1 MAMLHA
7 AATANGVA
15 GRRALL
21 HAEGPERSWQPLVL
35 IGRLLGVLT
44 ISLPFCALLLVTS
57 ALVGQRS
64 ESVVREGITATSG
77 VVWIAALVFLLSTL
91 LPRRLDTVVALLVAI
106 AGPAVYHARTQF
118 TNAAAA
124 RAVEALWENV
134 GVLVVVSDA
143 TPGANAWADT
153 ARLVANVTV
162 AIVAGLL
169 ISYWRNRTV
178 TGEAYGRRWGRLL
191 AAAAVVAMSVRLLV
205 PGVEDR
211 VHWIDGASSNA
222 RIDTASRPVL
232 YNFTAEWCAIC
243 DRLERDL
250 FAERRDAQWINERF
264 VPVRV
269 LDRKREDGRNNEA
282 VETLRARFQV
292 EGFPT
297 LIVLGPDGTVRAR
310 LEGYSGNLT
319 EVRQTLSQALT
330 ASSGR

>member
-1 MAMLHA
+1 
-7 AATANGVA
+7 
-15 GRRALL
+15 
-21 HAEGPERSWQPLVL
+21 
-35 IGRLLGVLT
+35 
-44 ISLPFCALLLVTS
+44 LP
-57 ALVGQRS
+57 
-64 ESVVREGITATSG
+64 
-77 VVWIAALVFLLSTL
+77 
-91 LPRRLDTVVALLVAI
+91 PRLDTVVALIVAV
-106 AGPAVYHARTQF
+106 AGPALYHARTQF

-124 RAVEALWENV
+124 RAVEAFWENV

-143 TPGANAWADT
+143 TPGANAWADA
-153 ARLVANVTV
+153 ARLFANVTV

-169 ISYWRNRTV
+169 ISYWRNRPV
-178 TGEAYGRRWGRLL
+178 AGEAYGRRWGRLL

-222 RIDTASRPVL
+222 RIDTVSRPVL

-250 FAERRDAQWINERF
+250 FAERRDAQWINEHF

-282 VETLRARFQV
+282 VEKLRARFQI

-319 EVRQTLSQALT
+319 EVRHMLSQSLT
-330 ASSGR
+330 TPSGR